1 MSRPSCQAKPFF
13 ARRFSTTCS
22 PIPTPRFAADGLAHV
37 FLQLEDE
44 DLTID
49 EIVTS
54 LAALGMT
61 VFVEGWLGVLFRH
74 LLSEDLGT
82 SFLTATF
89 SLLLDKIT
97 VLAVRPNA
105 DDDDDDKDEELGTN
119 DIANLLG
126 NDIMKRFRDFLIA
139 SNLPMATAAF
149 SGSLG
154 TLLYVLGLPSLA
166 GVGCMVVMTLVN
178 LRIARKLG
186 GIEAT
191 ILKASDKRI
200 GILTEIVASIKA
212 VKFFAWERPYMDK
225 LSAARTDEVTRIQ
238 RFRLWQ
244 VTSIAIGR
252 AAPAISACA
261 AIVTYALLGNPLR
274 AGDIFATLA
283 VFQGLRLALIV
294 LPHALAAVQTLKV
307 SLKRLQQFMD
317 QEEAPERTPTAA
329 AEGGV
334 LVVEAATIGWPVTK
348 TRVQRNEMKI
358 VQSNSALKD
367 LKACGVITDT
377 EFDDISTRVTASI
390 LRNNIVL
397 TGVSLRLKPGEI
409 AAVVGKVGS
418 GKSTL
423 LSTIV
428 GDVQCMSGV
437 LRSAG
442 SLGYVPQRAVIVSGS
457 VRENILFG
465 RAYSTELLNAALYA
479 SDFVH
484 DVKMLADGIDTEI
497 GERGTTLSGGQ
508 QQRLSIARAV
518 YGKPQLLVLDDP
530 LSAVDPEVCNRIFNR
545 TILALKGS
553 GQSVIIA
560 CSQVHLLPHFDHI
573 LHLQGG
579 AVSEQ
584 GSYSELLALGGSVA
598 SLVNEHA
605 HEQGSNKPPAG
616 DAETHNASASMK
628 QSSDFAEA
636 SALKH
641 KKQHTSRKGEAR
653 QTGTMKNS
661 VPVAY
666 FTAMGWCLFA
676 AIIAIITMAYGKSL
690 ATFPKKRIIF
700 ADARDAARCLLLRCP
715 GRPSRRGCPHRFDG
729 GHTLRDHGLQ
739 RHVADDLDPKGCRVW
754 AFGQGRAANVG
765 KPVLRRHLHRRL
777 CGQHLKMRAPA
788 IARFDGRFRLLHAR
802 PSPRAPLHV
811 LLLDG
816 AARLK
821 VAGTHARVCRARKV

>member
-1 MSRPSCQAKPFF
+1 M
-13 ARRFSTTCS
+13 
-22 PIPTPRFAADGLAHV
+22 
-37 FLQLEDE
+37 
-44 DLTID
+44 
-49 EIVTS
+49 TS

-252 AAPAISACA
+252 SAPAISACA

-294 LPHALAAVQTLKV
+294 LPHALAAVETLKV

-465 RAYSTELLNAALYA
+465 REYSTELLNAALYA

-518 YGKPQLLVLDDP
+518 YGKPKLLVLDDP

-616 DAETHNASASMK
+616 DAETYNASASMK

-690 ATFPKKRIIF
+690 ANFPPKSASF
-700 ADARDAARCLLLRCP
+700 
-715 GRPSRRGCPHRFDG
+715 
-729 GHTLRDHGLQ
+729 LQ
-739 RHVADDLDPKGCRVW
+739 TPAMP
-754 AFGQGRAANVG
+754 RAACCCVALVALAAVAALT
-765 KPVLRRHLHRRL
+765 VLTAATPLGIMAFNDMWL
-777 CGQHLKMRAPA
+777 TIWIQKAAEYG
-788 IARFDGRFRLLHAR
+788 
-802 PSPRAPLHV
+802 PSDRDELPMSENLFYGGIFIGGSV
-811 LLLDG
+811 
-816 AARLK
+816 
-821 VAGTHARVCRARKV
+821 VSI